1 MMSNRKVIITGGAR
15 GIGAA
20 LVRHFSEQGDN
31 VAFIYRSNDSA
42 AEELSRETGALAVKA
57 DISIA
62 SDAVSA
68 AEMCIEKLGG
78 VDILVNNAGIA
89 QIKLFDTLTDEDW
102 RRMIDTNLSGA
113 FYVTRAAVK
122 KMLSNHFGRII
133 NIGSM
138 WGKTGAACEVHYSA
152 SKAGLRGFTVSLA
165 KEVGPSG
172 ITVNCIEPGV
182 IATEMN
188 ASLDAETLAELC
200 DETPVCR
207 LGTVDDVVNAVDFF
221 ASEKSSFITGQILG
235 VDGGFAV

>member
-1 MMSNRKVIITGGAR
+1 MSRKVIITGGAR

-20 LVRHFSEQGDN
+20 LVRHFADMGDS
-31 VAFIYRSNDSA
+31 VAFIYRSSDEA
-42 AEELSRETGALAVKA
+42 AGELSEETGAFAVKA

-62 SDAVSA
+62 AEANWAV
-68 AEMCIEKLGG
+68 EKCIAQLGG

-102 RRMIDTNLSGA
+102 RRMLDTNLSGA
-113 FYVTRAAVK
+113 FYATRAAVK
-122 KMLSNHFGRII
+122 KMLSNHFGRVI

-152 SKAGLRGFTVSLA
+152 SKAGLRGFTMALA

-172 ITVNCIEPGV
+172 ITVNCVEPGV

-188 ASLDAETLAELC
+188 ASLDADTVKALC
-200 DETPVCR
+200 DDTPLMR
-207 LGTVDDVVNAVDFF
+207 IGMPEDVASLALFL
-221 ASEKSSFITGQILG
+221 ASEGASFITGPCIG
-235 VDGGFAV
+235 VDGGFAI